1 MEPIVTIAG
10 QSFDLAHL
18 ILFFLALG
26 AGVIAWMQ
34 LSTAQQKTERL
45 TLDLERASKNEEDLQ
60 QQLTTQQRVAEEAK
74 LALARFESRSEE
86 DELRFKELAR
96 SAVRAAQSDFITQ
109 ADQRFEKLVEPIQ
122 KTFGEFKSRVD
133 KIEETRTSDKT
144 LLQEQI
150 KGLSDGLKHSS
161 AVTGKLVAALT
172 SPRGSGNWGEESLR
186 NVLDM
191 AGMGDFVSYVTQA
204 HDETERGRLRPD
216 AIINMPGGRQLVVD
230 AKASTQNY
238 VAAFEAET
246 DEERE
251 MHMLEHA
258 RKLRDHVRRLST
270 KEYWKEFEDRVDFV
284 AMYIPGDQFFAG
296 AMTVDRE
303 LFDFAAKNR
312 VIIVTPATLI
322 ALAKAVAYGW
332 RQEEAAKNAMKAAQL
347 GKDLYKAL
355 ATMGEHISKMGGGLS
370 DAMKSYNSMVGSLE
384 RNVLSKARQ
393 FEELQISES
402 GGKQIPEV
410 SNLETEPRAIQKQG
424 ELGLDTSDNKDK
436 KLPAAE

>member
-1 MEPIVTIAG
+1 MEPIVTIVG
-10 QSFDLAHL
+10 QGFDLAHL

-26 AGVIAWMQ
+26 GGVIAYMQ
-34 LSTAQQKTERL
+34 LSGAKLKAERL
-45 TLDLERASKNEEDLQ
+45 TLDLERATDELNDVRLK
-60 QQLTTQQRVAEEAK
+60 LTVQQRVAEEAK
-74 LALARFESRSEE
+74 LSLARAEARSAE
-86 DELRFKELAR
+86 DELRFKELAH
-96 SAVRAAQSDFITQ
+96 SAVRTAQSDFMTQ

-122 KTFGEFKSRVD
+122 KTFGEFKARVD
-133 KIEETRTSDKT
+133 KIEETRTSDKS

-150 KGLSDGLKHSS
+150 KGLSEGLKHSS

-172 SPRGSGNWGEESLR
+172 SPKGSGNWGEESLR

-191 AGMGDFVSYVTQA
+191 AGMGDFVSYITQA
-204 HDETERGRLRPD
+204 HDETDRGRLRPD

-230 AKASTQNY
+230 AKASTQDY
-238 VAAFEAET
+238 VAAFEAES
-246 DEERE
+246 DADRE
-251 MHMLEHA
+251 AHMLEHA

-296 AMTVDRE
+296 AMSVDRE

-332 RQEEAAKNAMKAAQL
+332 RQEEASKNAMKAASL
-347 GKDLYKAL
+347 GRELYKAL
-355 ATMGEHISKMGGGLS
+355 ATMGEHITSVGKGLS
-370 DAMKSYNSMVGSLE
+370 GAMKGYNDMVGSLE

-393 FEELQISES
+393 FEDLQISES
-402 GGKQIPEV
+402 GGKAIPDLE
-410 SNLETEPRAIQKQG
+410 NLETEPREIRKQG
-424 ELGLDTSDNKDK
+424 ELGLETTNGSNK

>member
-18 ILFFLALG
+18 ILFFLAIG

-34 LSTAQQKTERL
+34 LSSAGVKAERL
-45 TLDLERASKNEEDLQ
+45 QLDLDYVKGDRDRAQAELRDAGERIKTLQANVQKAETDLAVAR
-60 QQLTTQQRVAEEAK
+60 QRSA
-74 LALARFESRSEE
+74 E
-86 DELRFKELAR
+86 DELRFTEMAR
-96 SAVRAAQSDFITQ
+96 SAVRAAQSDFMTQ

-133 KIEETRTSDKT
+133 KIEETRTADKS

-150 KGLSDGLKHSS
+150 KGLSEGLKHSS

-172 SPRGSGNWGEESLR
+172 SPKGSGNWGEESLR

-191 AGMGDFVSYVTQA
+191 AGMKDFVSYETQA

-216 AIINMPGGRQLVVD
+216 AIIKMPGGRQLVVD
-230 AKASTQNY
+230 AKASTQDY
-238 VAAFEAET
+238 VAAFEAESE
-246 DEERE
+246 EERNA
-251 MHMLEHA
+251 HMVAHA
-258 RKLRDHVRRLST
+258 RKLRDHVKRLST

-332 RQEEAAKNAMKAAQL
+332 RQEEAAKNAMQAALL
-347 GKDLYKAL
+347 GRDLYKSL
-355 ATMGEHISKMGGGLS
+355 AKMGEHISNLGKGLS
-370 DAMKSYNSMVGSLE
+370 GAMKGYNEMIGSLE
-384 RNVLSKARQ
+384 RNVLGKARQ
-393 FEELQISES
+393 FESLQITES
-402 GGKQIPEV
+402 GGKSIPEFD
-410 SNLETEPRAIQKQG
+410 SLETEPRQIQKQG
-424 ELGLDTSDNKDK
+424 ELGLDS
-436 KLPAAE
+436 